1 MGLRDTYG
9 LPDDGFNIPGFGLER
24 ESSSLSILAFIMMNV
39 KVGTD
44 RDTVNRLRAL
54 KGVKEVDEVYAV
66 YDIVAIVEAAT
77 MAELNELVNS
87 EIRKIDTSTNTIIA
101 EKFS

>member
-1 MGLRDTYG
+1 MLS
-9 LPDDGFNIPGFGLER
+9 DGRSASTPL
-24 ESSSLSILAFIMMNV
+24 LAFVMMNV

-44 RDTVNRLRAL
+44 RDVVNRLRML
-54 KGVKEVDEVYAV
+54 KGVREVYEVYAV

-87 EIRKIDTSTNTIIA
+87 EIRKIEDVTSTNTIIA
-101 EKFS
+101 EKFA

>member
-1 MGLRDTYG
+1 MVV
-9 LPDDGFNIPGFGLER
+9 
-24 ESSSLSILAFIMMNV
+24 LAFIMMNV

-44 RDTVNRLRAL
+44 REVVNQLRTL
-54 KGVKEVDEVYAV
+54 KGVKEVYEVYAV

-87 EIRKIDTSTNTIIA
+87 EIRKVDNVTSTNTIIA